1 MTKKPTRP
9 QPPQPQQQK
18 GDRNNIPQEVHR
30 EAERVA
36 KNLMRLPPK
45 PNK

>member
-1 MTKKPTRP
+1 MKKQTKP
-9 QPPQPQQQK
+9 QTQQQK
-18 GDRNNIPQEVHR
+18 GDRKNIPEEAHR
-30 EAERVA
+30 RAAIVA

>member
-1 MTKKPTRP
+1 MGDKTKKQTKPVISEENR
-9 QPPQPQQQK
+9 K
-18 GDRNNIPQEVHR
+18 RISKEVHR

-45 PNK
+45 PKR